1 MKRLLIAALV
11 AGIAMPALAQQDRS
25 DPQAMQIAKQL
36 GISWEQAYNA
46 SDSKKIGSFFAPDG
60 VMILPTGAPP
70 IIGPQAIE
78 KALAER
84 FKQTGP
90 GITEKITYQGAKMLA
105 PDLIAAYGEVE
116 FTGGKQPIRGRFGD
130 VLKQI
135 GGEWKKEMLVSTP
148 IQNEPPAPSVGST
161 TTPAK

>member
-1 MKRLLIAALV
+1 MKWLLIPALV
-11 AGIAMPALAQQDRS
+11 AGIAAPALAQQGTS

-36 GISWEQAYNA
+36 GTNWEQAYNA
-46 SDSKKIGSFFAPDG
+46 YDFKKIGSFFTPDG
-60 VMILPTGAPP
+60 VMISATGAPP
-70 IIGPQAIE
+70 TVGPQAIE
-78 KALAER
+78 KLLTER

-90 GITEKITYQGAKMLA
+90 GMKEKITYQGAKMLA
-105 PDLIAAYGEVE
+105 PDLIAAYGEFE

-148 IQNEPPAPSVGST
+148 IPNEPPAASVGST
-161 TTPAK
+161 TPPNK